1 MSKAPTP
8 INADGD
14 GQKSSGLIILVED
27 DHKLRKLYSDM
38 LRSLGYTVIAAKDG
52 EEGLSLLF
60 TNVPRLLILDII
72 MPNMDGIELCRRAR
86 EILGPRIPIVFMTA
100 LDQLE
105 IVQVC
110 LEAGGDDYIVKGSNL
125 KTIAER
131 VQYWTRVGSSRKAEK
146 HRSNALA
153 AIKSEMN
160 QAAQSARGG
169 GGGLTSESDD
179 VVREI
184 STFLRAGLSVAGN
197 DFGAKIEEKL
207 FLLGYAAGLL
217 NYWSVAKTHIKSRM
231 AEYLKAVLR
240 ETEIFVGAEIEG
252 MLDSLAQLSGENTF
266 TRAVSKG
273 TAEAVSRKAK
283 GPEFV
288 PSAFVKFGEDIT
300 QKSQFGALYSKVF
313 GDEQVASG

>member
-1 MSKAPTP
+1 MSKVPTP
-8 INADGD
+8 INASRNGE
-14 GQKSSGLIILVED
+14 KSSGLIILVED

-153 AIKSEMN
+153 AIKSEMT
-160 QAAQSARGG
+160 QAAKSARGG
-169 GGGLTSESDD
+169 VGLTSESDE
-179 VVREI
+179 VVKEI
-184 STFLRAGLSVAGN
+184 STFLMAGLSVAGN

-217 NYWSVAKTHIKSRM
+217 NYWAVAKTHIKSRVN
-231 AEYLKAVLR
+231 EYLKAVLR
-240 ETEIFVGAEIEG
+240 ETEVFVGAEIEG
-252 MLDSLAQLSGENTF
+252 MLESLGKLSGENTF
-266 TRAVSKG
+266 TQAVSKG
-273 TAEAVSRKAK
+273 TAEAVARKAK

-288 PSAFVKFGEDIT
+288 PAGFVKFNEDIR
-300 QKSQFGALYSKVF
+300 QKTEFGALYSRVF
-313 GDEQVASG
+313 GADKVAAN

>member
-8 INADGD
+8 INASSSD
-14 GQKSSGLIILVED
+14 KSSGLIILVED

-38 LRSLGYTVIAAKDG
+38 LRSHGYTVIAAKDG

-86 EILGPRIPIVFMTA
+86 EILGPRIPIIFMTA

-131 VQYWTRVGSSRKAEK
+131 VQYWTKVGSSRKAEK

-153 AIKSEMN
+153 AVKSEMSH
-160 QAAQSARGG
+160 AAQIARGG
-169 GGGLTSESDD
+169 DSALSSESDEA
-179 VVREI
+179 VREI
-184 STFLRAGLSVAGN
+184 STFLKAGLSVAGS

-217 NYWSVAKTHIKSRM
+217 NYWSVAKTHLKSRM
-231 AEYLKAVLR
+231 NDYLKAVLL
-240 ETEIFVGAEIEG
+240 ETEIFVGAEIQG
-252 MLDSLAQLSGENTF
+252 MLDALGKLSGDNTF
-266 TRAVSKG
+266 TQAVSKG
-273 TAEAVSRKAK
+273 TAEAVARKAK

-288 PSAFVKFGEDIT
+288 PSGFTKFNGDIK
-300 QKSQFGALYSKVF
+300 QKTEFGALYSKVF
-313 GDEQVASG
+313 GADQVAAN